1 MRMIY
6 RFSLRFLPVFVL
18 ITASSLSLFAQ
29 GLSDTQTSGSR
40 YNSIRTAVP
49 FLMIT
54 PDARVGAMGE
64 AGVAISPDANSM
76 SNNPAKI
83 AFLEQK
89 TGFSIAYSPWL
100 RNIASDINLGYLSGY
115 YKLDDNSTL
124 GTSLRYFSLGK
135 IQLTDANQQDLGTFS
150 PSEFAVDATYARRF
164 GESFSLGTSVRY
176 IYSNLSAGQFTVGQ
190 QAKAGK
196 SLAVDISAFVK
207 KPTYLF
213 GYDAIL
219 SAGAYISN
227 IGTKMNYTD
236 GGDDYFL
243 PTNLKIGGAST
254 FIIDD
259 ANEITLALDF
269 NKLMVPTQPIYNTDG
284 TIQSGKDP
292 NRSVPS
298 GIFGSFSDAPGG
310 FSEEIKEINIAS
322 GLEYLYNKKFALRA
336 GYFYENGQKG
346 NRRYFTA
353 GTGIKYESLNLDF
366 SYLLANPKTSP
377 LANTLRFTLLFN
389 FGQ

>member
-1 MRMIY
+1 MGS
-6 RFSLRFLPVFVL
+6 RFSLQFLLVFVFFV
-18 ITASSLSLFAQ
+18 AGSLSLNAQ
-29 GLSDTQTSGSR
+29 TLSDTQTSGSR

-64 AGVAISPDANSM
+64 AGVAISPDANSL
-76 SNNPAKI
+76 SINPSKI

-89 TGFSIAYSPWL
+89 SGFSISYSPWL

-124 GTSLRYFSLGK
+124 GSSLRYFSLGK

-150 PSEFAVDATYARRF
+150 PNEFAVDATYARRF
-164 GESFSLGTSVRY
+164 GDTFSIGTSLRY

-196 SLAVDISAFVK
+196 SLAVDVSAYFK

-213 GYDAIL
+213 GYDVIL
-219 SAGAYISN
+219 SAGTYISN

-259 ANEITLALDF
+259 YSEITLAVDF
-269 NKLMVPTQPIYNTDG
+269 NKLLVPTQPIYNTDG
-284 TIQSGKDP
+284 SIASGKDP

-310 FSEEIKEINIAS
+310 FNEEIKEVNIAS
-322 GLEYLYNKKFALRA
+322 GMEYLYNKKFALRG
-336 GYFYENGQKG
+336 GYFYENALKG
-346 NRRYFTA
+346 DRRYFTV
-353 GTGIKYESLNLDF
+353 GTGIKYESINLDF
-366 SYLLANPKTSP
+366 SYLLANSKTSP

-389 FGQ
+389 FGE

>member
-1 MRMIY
+1 MGS
-6 RFSLRFLPVFVL
+6 RFSLQFLLVFVFFVAG
-18 ITASSLSLFAQ
+18 ILSLNAQ
-29 GLSDTQTSGSR
+29 TLSDTQTSGSR

-64 AGVAISPDANSM
+64 AGVAISPDANSL
-76 SNNPAKI
+76 SINPSKI

-89 TGFSIAYSPWL
+89 SGFSISYSPWL

-124 GTSLRYFSLGK
+124 GSSLRYFSLGK

-150 PSEFAVDATYARRF
+150 PNEFAVDATYARRF
-164 GESFSLGTSVRY
+164 GDTFSIGTSLRY

-196 SLAVDISAFVK
+196 SLAVDVSAYFK

-213 GYDAIL
+213 GYDVIL
-219 SAGAYISN
+219 SAGTYISN

-259 ANEITLALDF
+259 YSEITLAVDF
-269 NKLMVPTQPIYNTDG
+269 NKLLVPTQPIYNTDG
-284 TIQSGKDP
+284 SIASGKDP

-298 GIFGSFSDAPGG
+298 GIFGSFNDAPGG
-310 FSEEIKEINIAS
+310 FNEEIKEVNIAS
-322 GLEYLYNKKFALRA
+322 GLEYLYNKKFALRG
-336 GYFYENGQKG
+336 GYFYENALKG
-346 NRRYFTA
+346 DRRYFTL
-353 GTGIKYESLNLDF
+353 GTGIKYESFNLDF
-366 SYLLANPKTSP
+366 SYLLANSKTSP

-389 FGQ
+389 FGE

>member
-1 MRMIY
+1 MGS
-6 RFSLRFLPVFVL
+6 RFSLQFLLVFVFFVAGSFPL
-18 ITASSLSLFAQ
+18 YAQ
-29 GLSDTQTSGSR
+29 TLSDTQTSGSR

-64 AGVAISPDANSM
+64 AGVAISPDANSL
-76 SNNPAKI
+76 SINPSKI

-89 TGFSIAYSPWL
+89 SGFSISYSPWL

-124 GTSLRYFSLGK
+124 GSSLRYFSLGK

-150 PSEFAVDATYARRF
+150 PNEFAVDATYARRF
-164 GESFSLGTSVRY
+164 GDTFSIGTSLRY

-196 SLAVDISAFVK
+196 SLAVDVSTYFK
-207 KPTYLF
+207 KPAYLF
-213 GYDAIL
+213 GYDVIL
-219 SAGAYISN
+219 SAGTYISN

-259 ANEITLALDF
+259 YSEITLAVDF
-269 NKLMVPTQPIYNTDG
+269 NKLLVPTQPIYNSDG
-284 TIQSGKDP
+284 SIASGKDP
-292 NRSVPS
+292 KRSVPS
-298 GIFGSFSDAPGG
+298 GIFGSFNDAPGG
-310 FSEEIKEINIAS
+310 FNEEIKEVNIAS
-322 GLEYLYNKKFALRA
+322 GMEYLYNKKFALRG
-336 GYFYENGQKG
+336 GYFYENALKG
-346 NRRYFTA
+346 DRRYFTV

-366 SYLLANPKTSP
+366 SYLLANSKTSP

-389 FGQ
+389 FGE

>member
-1 MRMIY
+1 MSS
-6 RFSLRFLPVFVL
+6 RFSLHFLLVFVFF
-18 ITASSLSLFAQ
+18 TAGGFSLYAQ
-29 GLSDTQTSGSR
+29 TLSDTQTSGSR

-54 PDARVGAMGE
+54 PDARVGALGE
-64 AGVAISPDANSM
+64 AGVALSPDVNSL
-76 SNNPAKI
+76 SINPSKI
-83 AFLEQK
+83 AFLEPK
-89 TGFSIAYSPWL
+89 SGFSVSYSPWL

-115 YKLDDNSTL
+115 YKLDDNSTI
-124 GTSLRYFSLGK
+124 GSSLRYFSLGK

-150 PSEFAVDATYARRF
+150 PNEFAVDATYARRF
-164 GESFSLGTSVRY
+164 GDSFSIGTSVRY

-196 SLAVDISAFVK
+196 SLAVDVSAYFK

-213 GYDAIL
+213 GYDVIL
-219 SAGAYISN
+219 SAGTYISN
-227 IGTKMNYTD
+227 IGTKMNYTE

-259 ANEITLALDF
+259 YSEITLAVDF
-269 NKLMVPTQPIYNTDG
+269 NKLLVPTQPIYNTDG
-284 TIQSGKDP
+284 TIASGKDP
-292 NRSVPS
+292 ERSVPS

-310 FSEEIKEINIAS
+310 FKEEIKEVNIAS
-322 GLEYLYNKKFALRA
+322 GIEYLYNKRFALRT
-336 GYFYENGQKG
+336 GYFYENALKG
-346 NRRYFTA
+346 DRRYFTM
-353 GTGIKYESLNLDF
+353 GTGIKYESFNLDF
-366 SYLLANPKTSP
+366 SYLLATSKTSP

-389 FGQ
+389 FGE